1 MQKAHSIQA
10 SGQAT
15 ATDEHR
21 VYLSLGSNVGH
32 REAYLQGA
40 RAAIERDPFSRIV
53 RSSRELDNAP
63 ILFTDQGRFLN
74 QVLEIHTRRSPDDL
88 MSFLL
93 NVEKQLGRQSRFKN
107 GPREIDLDIL
117 SYDAKKIHT
126 GDLII
131 PHPGLKDRAYLHL
144 LLAELNEDAR
154 NLYYGAK
161 ADNNRP

>member
-21 VYLSLGSNVGH
+21 VYLSLGSNVGD

-40 RAAIERDPFSRIV
+40 RTAIERDPFCRIV

-117 SYDAKKIHT
+117 SYDGLRMNNSKLT
-126 GDLII
+126 L
-131 PHPGLKDRAYLHL
+131 PHPGLRDREYLRI
-144 LLAELNEDAR
+144 LLAEFELQPEDLLNQATRRES
-154 NLYYGAK
+154 
-161 ADNNRP
+161 